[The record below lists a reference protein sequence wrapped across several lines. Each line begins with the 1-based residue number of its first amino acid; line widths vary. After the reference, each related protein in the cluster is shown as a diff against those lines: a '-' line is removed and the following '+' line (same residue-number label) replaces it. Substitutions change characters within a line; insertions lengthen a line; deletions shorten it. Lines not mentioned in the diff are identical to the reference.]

1 MTVGE
6 LISLLQQHDPDR
18 ELLIRRR
25 FQFHDYY
32 IPYEPENHIK
42 PYYDDLIIHEE
53 SDGS

>member
-1 MTVGE
+1 MTIGE
-6 LISLLQQHDPDR
+6 LISILSTYSPDR

-32 IPYEPENHIK
+32 IAYEAINHIK
-42 PYYDDLIIHEE
+42 DYYGDLIIFEE